1 MDSPKPLS
9 PNQTGLLIIFQKS
22 LFDVDVIL
30 MRSVQGSGGIAEVA
44 VLANYPDASALLFSG
59 VLLSLPS
66 FVITGFSIRYI
77 RDENK
82 TRTIKKAR

>member
-1 MDSPKPLS
+1 
-9 PNQTGLLIIFQKS
+9 
-22 LFDVDVIL
+22 